1 MIWYY
6 IQDLLLLAVY
16 VACVIWLLYQVCWLD
31 REVQRLSQNQDA
43 IVGAMDKN
51 TRALWEKVFGPIPKQ
66 ITPTEGS
73 APQVAPTDNKEEARQ

>member
-1 MIWYY
+1 MSWYY
-6 IQDLLLLAVY
+6 IQDLVY
-16 VACVIWLLYQVCWLD
+16 LVIATALIVYLLYQVGWLN

-43 IVGAMDKN
+43 IVAAMDKN